1 MSLCSAYLLKGWL
14 LAERAPAEVMEAVES
29 VIECLKQPT
38 DRRKAE
44 VRPMKEDEQTTASVL
59 AEPDGGEP
67 AEVATDCIYHQWS
80 EDDGLIEDKP
90 PAPKPD
96 LPTPTPPKKKHNWSP
111 EARAAAAERMRKQR
125 AAGMG
130 PQKRASP
137 TQSPSAK
144 QSWAYGK
151 PSPATPHGE
160 TSTITDPD
168 GRKVT
173 KLPPGYA
180 IGAEPDQ
187 KVRPKNGY
195 GA

>member
-1 MSLCSAYLLKGWL
+1 MSICSAYLLKGWL

-29 VIECLKQPT
+29 VINCLKATQ
-38 DRRKAE
+38 
-44 VRPMKEDEQTTASVL
+44 
-59 AEPDGGEP
+59 PDGAEGHLEISPLVVAPVEP
-67 AEVATDCIYHQWS
+67 ADTPDEPAR
-80 EDDGLIEDKP
+80 DD
-90 PAPKPD
+90 
-96 LPTPTPPKKKHNWSP
+96 PTEQPQPPKKKHIWSP

-130 PQKRASP
+130 PQKRVP
-137 TQSPSAK
+137 QTQTPSAK

-180 IGAEPDQ
+180 IGAEPNQ

>member
-1 MSLCSAYLLKGWL
+1 MSICSAYLLKGWL

-29 VIECLKQPT
+29 VIKSIATATNTEPAQTPPVQQPQELVVTGATTISEILGRAEEVHTTPT
-38 DRRKAE
+38 D
-44 VRPMKEDEQTTASVL
+44 
-59 AEPDGGEP
+59 
-67 AEVATDCIYHQWS
+67 
-80 EDDGLIEDKP
+80 
-90 PAPKPD
+90 
-96 LPTPTPPKKKHNWSP
+96 TPPSKKKHIWSP

-130 PQKRASP
+130 PQKRALP
-137 TQSPSAK
+137 TQTPSAK
-144 QSWAYGK
+144 QNWAYGK
-151 PSPATPHGE
+151 PTPVTPHGE
-160 TSTITDPD
+160 TSTIIDPD